1 MCGYTNYYN
10 TIIRSETMDTTLCTR
25 FPEAIVGD
33 LDKAIDQKRYMS
45 RSDAVR
51 DYVRRGIREDLK
63 EM

>member
-1 MCGYTNYYN
+1 
-10 TIIRSETMDTTLCTR
+10 MDITLCTR

-33 LDKAIDQKRYMS
+33 LDKAIDGKRYMS